1 MNTNN
6 TQNIDLHSEA
16 KQVVL
21 EEMDKM
27 GLLSKMKAQIKSNVL
42 KILEKQK
49 QSVKQNVEFDYM
61 TPLHKLNKSKEI
73 LLACH
78 LIKEFL
84 AFYEMEYTIP
94 IFENES
100 NVRES
105 VKKETISSELSLQN
119 LISSSSEPKPLLV
132 QLITAYQNDLQNK
145 KHSMENIAKG
155 LDDSYGVKG
164 HIYSN
169 TDANFTSVLKSDLN
183 SSSSSHLSTGKKQLT
198 PISFVNKSVEMGDST
213 SSKSESLKFN
223 TANIS
228 DIYSGQGQAE
238 NAEKSNTHQNTQNKT
253 LPILT
258 TPINIAKLNSEE
270 NKNKISQN
278 QTENSKYQFQSADYN
293 SNNKYDDEFN
303 EVILEEINDKKGP
316 DDEICDILE
325 IEDSKKS
332 ITASANII
340 LSSFGYD
347 SSIKDYKLD
356 EFDHVEDV
364 EKP

>member
-1 MNTNN
+1 MNNPCNN

-21 EEMDKM
+21 EEMEKM

-84 AFYEMEYTIP
+84 TFFEMEYTIG

-105 VKKETISSELSLQN
+105 VKKETLSSELSLQN

-132 QLITAYQNDLQNK
+132 QLITAYQNDLQHK
-145 KHSMENIAKG
+145 KHSMENISKG

-164 HIYSN
+164 HAYSN
-169 TDANFTSVLKSDLN
+169 TDANFNSVLKSDLN
-183 SSSSSHLSTGKKQLT
+183 SLGKKQLT
-198 PISFVNKSVEMGDST
+198 PISFVNKSVDMGDS
-213 SSKSESLKFN
+213 SSSSSGKSESLKFN

-228 DIYSGQGQAE
+228 DIYSGQGQGQ
-238 NAEKSNTHQNTQNKT
+238 AEKSNQINSQNKI

-258 TPINIAKLNSEE
+258 TPINISKLNSEE

-278 QTENSKYQFQSADYN
+278 QNQMESSKYQFHSADYN

-303 EVILEEINDKKGP
+303 EVILEEINDKKSP
-316 DDEICDILE
+316 EEEICDILE

-332 ITASANII
+332 ITASANNI